1 MLELK
6 NIKKSFS
13 GRKILDGISLKVTDG
28 EIMCIVGQSG
38 GGKTTLLRCISGLER
53 IDEGE
58 MILDG
63 RKFDP
68 MSSKEALI
76 GVVFQEYNLFPHL
89 SVLENV
95 TLAPKIALKKDPQAV
110 EKEARQLL
118 KKLALEGKENLYP
131 YQLSGGQKQRV
142 AAARAIVTHPALIL
156 ADEPT
161 GNLDSNS
168 TKEIMDILKG
178 LHNEGRTVI
187 LITHDNDIAAQAK
200 RVIKIKDGKV
210 ESDSGQIVPV
220 EELQTAGA

>member
-6 NIKKSFS
+6 NIEKSFS

-95 TLAPKIALKKDPQAV
+95 TLAPEIALKKDPQAV

-118 KKLALEGKENLYP
+118 KKLSLEGKENLYP

-142 AAARAIVTHPALIL
+142 SIARALAMHPKIL
-156 ADEPT
+156 CYDEPT
-161 GNLDSNS
+161 SALDPGLRDKVRDIILSLKDES
-168 TKEIMDILKG
+168 MTQIVVTHDLKFAREIADDILKV
-178 LHNEGRTVI
+178 R
-187 LITHDNDIAAQAK
+187 
-200 RVIKIKDGKV
+200 
-210 ESDSGQIVPV
+210 PV
-220 EELQTAGA
+220 S

>member
-6 NIKKSFS
+6 NIEKSFS

-58 MILDG
+58 MMLDG

-118 KKLALEGKENLYP
+118 KKLSLEGKENLYP

-142 AAARAIVTHPALIL
+142 SIARALAMHPKIL
-156 ADEPT
+156 CYDEPT
-161 GNLDSNS
+161 SALDPGLRDKVRDIILSLKNES
-168 TKEIMDILKG
+168 MTQIVVTHDLKFAREIADDILKV
-178 LHNEGRTVI
+178 R
-187 LITHDNDIAAQAK
+187 
-200 RVIKIKDGKV
+200 
-210 ESDSGQIVPV
+210 PV
-220 EELQTAGA
+220 S

>member
-58 MILDG
+58 MMLDG
-63 RKFDP
+63 KRFDP

-95 TLAPKIALKKDPQAV
+95 TLAPNIALKKDPQAV

-142 AAARAIVTHPALIL
+142 SIARALAMHPKIL
-156 ADEPT
+156 CYDEPT
-161 GNLDSNS
+161 SALDPGLRDKVRDIILSLKNES
-168 TKEIMDILKG
+168 MTQIVVTHDLNFAREIADDILKV
-178 LHNEGRTVI
+178 R
-187 LITHDNDIAAQAK
+187 
-200 RVIKIKDGKV
+200 
-210 ESDSGQIVPV
+210 PV
-220 EELQTAGA
+220 S

>member
-58 MILDG
+58 MMLDG

-142 AAARAIVTHPALIL
+142 SIARALAMHPKIL
-156 ADEPT
+156 CYDEPT
-161 GNLDSNS
+161 SALDPGLRDKVRDIILSLKDES
-168 TKEIMDILKG
+168 MTQIVVTHDLKFAREIADDILKV
-178 LHNEGRTVI
+178 R
-187 LITHDNDIAAQAK
+187 
-200 RVIKIKDGKV
+200 
-210 ESDSGQIVPV
+210 PV
-220 EELQTAGA
+220 S

>member
-58 MILDG
+58 VILDG

-142 AAARAIVTHPALIL
+142 SIARALAMHPKIL
-156 ADEPT
+156 CYDEPT
-161 GNLDSNS
+161 SALDPGLRDKVRDIILSLKNES
-168 TKEIMDILKG
+168 MTQIVVTHDLNFAREIADDILKV
-178 LHNEGRTVI
+178 R
-187 LITHDNDIAAQAK
+187 
-200 RVIKIKDGKV
+200 
-210 ESDSGQIVPV
+210 PV
-220 EELQTAGA
+220 S

>member
-6 NIKKSFS
+6 NIEKSFS

-58 MILDG
+58 MMLDG

-142 AAARAIVTHPALIL
+142 SIARALAMHPKIL
-156 ADEPT
+156 CYDEPT
-161 GNLDSNS
+161 SALDPGLRDKVRDIILSLKDES
-168 TKEIMDILKG
+168 MTQIVVTHDLKFAREIADDILKV
-178 LHNEGRTVI
+178 R
-187 LITHDNDIAAQAK
+187 
-200 RVIKIKDGKV
+200 
-210 ESDSGQIVPV
+210 PV
-220 EELQTAGA
+220 S

>member
-58 MILDG
+58 MMLDG
-63 RKFDP
+63 KKFDP

-142 AAARAIVTHPALIL
+142 SIARALAMHPKIL
-156 ADEPT
+156 CYDEPT
-161 GNLDSNS
+161 SALDPGLRDKVRDIILSLKNES
-168 TKEIMDILKG
+168 MTQIVVTHDLNFAREIADDILKV
-178 LHNEGRTVI
+178 R
-187 LITHDNDIAAQAK
+187 
-200 RVIKIKDGKV
+200 
-210 ESDSGQIVPV
+210 PV
-220 EELQTAGA
+220 S

>member
-142 AAARAIVTHPALIL
+142 SIARALAMHPKIL
-156 ADEPT
+156 CYDEPT
-161 GNLDSNS
+161 SALDPGLRGKVRDIILSLKNES
-168 TKEIMDILKG
+168 MTQIVVTHDLNFAREIADDILKV
-178 LHNEGRTVI
+178 R
-187 LITHDNDIAAQAK
+187 
-200 RVIKIKDGKV
+200 
-210 ESDSGQIVPV
+210 PV
-220 EELQTAGA
+220 S

>member
-118 KKLALEGKENLYP
+118 KKLALENKENLYP

-142 AAARAIVTHPALIL
+142 SIARALAMHPKIL
-156 ADEPT
+156 CYDEPT
-161 GNLDSNS
+161 SALDPGLRDKVRDIILSLKNES
-168 TKEIMDILKG
+168 MTQIVVTHDLKFAREIADDILKV
-178 LHNEGRTVI
+178 R
-187 LITHDNDIAAQAK
+187 
-200 RVIKIKDGKV
+200 
-210 ESDSGQIVPV
+210 PV
-220 EELQTAGA
+220 S

>member
-6 NIKKSFS
+6 NIEKSFS

-58 MILDG
+58 MMLDG

-95 TLAPKIALKKDPQAV
+95 TLAPEIALKKDPQAV

-118 KKLALEGKENLYP
+118 KKLSLEGKENLYP

-142 AAARAIVTHPALIL
+142 SIARALAMHPKIL
-156 ADEPT
+156 CYDEPT
-161 GNLDSNS
+161 SALDPGLRDKVRDIILSLKNES
-168 TKEIMDILKG
+168 MTQIVVTHDLKFTREIADDILKV
-178 LHNEGRTVI
+178 R
-187 LITHDNDIAAQAK
+187 
-200 RVIKIKDGKV
+200 
-210 ESDSGQIVPV
+210 PV
-220 EELQTAGA
+220 S

>member
-6 NIKKSFS
+6 KIEKSFS

-58 MILDG
+58 MMLDG

-95 TLAPKIALKKDPQAV
+95 TLAPEIALKKDPQAV

-118 KKLALEGKENLYP
+118 KKLSLEGKENLYP

-142 AAARAIVTHPALIL
+142 SIARALAMHPKIL
-156 ADEPT
+156 CYDEPT
-161 GNLDSNS
+161 SALDPGLRDKVRDIILSLKNES
-168 TKEIMDILKG
+168 MTQIVVTHDLNFAREIADDILKV
-178 LHNEGRTVI
+178 R
-187 LITHDNDIAAQAK
+187 
-200 RVIKIKDGKV
+200 
-210 ESDSGQIVPV
+210 PV
-220 EELQTAGA
+220 S

>member
-6 NIKKSFS
+6 NIEKSFS

-142 AAARAIVTHPALIL
+142 SIARALAMHPKIL
-156 ADEPT
+156 CYDEPT
-161 GNLDSNS
+161 SALDPGLRDKVRDIILSLKDES
-168 TKEIMDILKG
+168 MTQIVVTHDLKFAREIADDILKV
-178 LHNEGRTVI
+178 R
-187 LITHDNDIAAQAK
+187 
-200 RVIKIKDGKV
+200 
-210 ESDSGQIVPV
+210 PV
-220 EELQTAGA
+220 S

>member
-142 AAARAIVTHPALIL
+142 SIARALAMHPKIL
-156 ADEPT
+156 CYDEPT
-161 GNLDSNS
+161 SALDPGLRDKVRDIILSLKNES
-168 TKEIMDILKG
+168 MTQIVVTHDLNFARDIADDILKV
-178 LHNEGRTVI
+178 R
-187 LITHDNDIAAQAK
+187 
-200 RVIKIKDGKV
+200 
-210 ESDSGQIVPV
+210 PV
-220 EELQTAGA
+220 S

>member
-58 MILDG
+58 MMLDG
-63 RKFDP
+63 KRFDP

-95 TLAPKIALKKDPQAV
+95 TLAPEIALKKDPQAV

-118 KKLALEGKENLYP
+118 KKLSLEGKENLYP

-142 AAARAIVTHPALIL
+142 SIARALAMHPKIL
-156 ADEPT
+156 CYDEPT
-161 GNLDSNS
+161 SALDPGLRDKVRDIILSLKNES
-168 TKEIMDILKG
+168 MTQIVVTHDLKFAREIADDILKV
-178 LHNEGRTVI
+178 R
-187 LITHDNDIAAQAK
+187 
-200 RVIKIKDGKV
+200 
-210 ESDSGQIVPV
+210 PV
-220 EELQTAGA
+220 S

>member
-6 NIKKSFS
+6 NIEKSFS

-58 MILDG
+58 MMLDG

-95 TLAPKIALKKDPQAV
+95 TLAPEIALKKDPQAV

-118 KKLALEGKENLYP
+118 KKLSLEGKENLYP

-142 AAARAIVTHPALIL
+142 SIARALAMHPKIL
-156 ADEPT
+156 CYDEPT
-161 GNLDSNS
+161 SALDPGLRDKVRDIILSLKDES
-168 TKEIMDILKG
+168 MTQIVVTHDLKFAREIADDILKV
-178 LHNEGRTVI
+178 R
-187 LITHDNDIAAQAK
+187 
-200 RVIKIKDGKV
+200 
-210 ESDSGQIVPV
+210 PV
-220 EELQTAGA
+220 S

>member
-95 TLAPKIALKKDPQAV
+95 TLAPKIALKKDLQAV

-142 AAARAIVTHPALIL
+142 SIARALAMHPKIL
-156 ADEPT
+156 CYDEPT
-161 GNLDSNS
+161 SALDPGLRDKVRDIILSLKNES
-168 TKEIMDILKG
+168 MTQIVVTHDLNFAREIADDILKV
-178 LHNEGRTVI
+178 R
-187 LITHDNDIAAQAK
+187 
-200 RVIKIKDGKV
+200 
-210 ESDSGQIVPV
+210 PV
-220 EELQTAGA
+220 S

>member
-95 TLAPKIALKKDPQAV
+95 TLAQKIALKKDPQAV

-142 AAARAIVTHPALIL
+142 SIARALAMHPKIL
-156 ADEPT
+156 CYDEPT
-161 GNLDSNS
+161 SALDPGLRDKVRDIILSLKNES
-168 TKEIMDILKG
+168 MTQIVVTHDLNFAREIADDILKV
-178 LHNEGRTVI
+178 R
-187 LITHDNDIAAQAK
+187 
-200 RVIKIKDGKV
+200 
-210 ESDSGQIVPV
+210 PV
-220 EELQTAGA
+220 S

>member
-142 AAARAIVTHPALIL
+142 SIARALAMHPKIL
-156 ADEPT
+156 CYDEPT
-161 GNLDSNS
+161 SALDPGLRDKVRDIILSLKDESMTQIVVTHDLNFAR
-168 TKEIMDILKG
+168 EIADDILKV
-178 LHNEGRTVI
+178 RPI
-187 LITHDNDIAAQAK
+187 
-200 RVIKIKDGKV
+200 
-210 ESDSGQIVPV
+210 S
-220 EELQTAGA
+220 

>member
-58 MILDG
+58 IILDG

-142 AAARAIVTHPALIL
+142 SIARALAMHPKIL
-156 ADEPT
+156 CYDEPT
-161 GNLDSNS
+161 SALDPGLRDKVRDIILSLKNES
-168 TKEIMDILKG
+168 MTQIVVTHDLNFAREIADDILKV
-178 LHNEGRTVI
+178 R
-187 LITHDNDIAAQAK
+187 
-200 RVIKIKDGKV
+200 
-210 ESDSGQIVPV
+210 PV
-220 EELQTAGA
+220 S

>member
-38 GGKTTLLRCISGLER
+38 GGKTTLLRCNSGLER

-142 AAARAIVTHPALIL
+142 SIARALAMHPKIL
-156 ADEPT
+156 CYDEPT
-161 GNLDSNS
+161 SALDPGLRDKVRDIILSLKNES
-168 TKEIMDILKG
+168 MTQIVVTHDLNFAREIADDILKV
-178 LHNEGRTVI
+178 R
-187 LITHDNDIAAQAK
+187 
-200 RVIKIKDGKV
+200 
-210 ESDSGQIVPV
+210 PV
-220 EELQTAGA
+220 S

>member
-6 NIKKSFS
+6 NIEKSFS

-38 GGKTTLLRCISGLER
+38 GGETTLLRCISGLER

-58 MILDG
+58 MMLDG

-142 AAARAIVTHPALIL
+142 SIARALAMHPKIL
-156 ADEPT
+156 CYDEPT
-161 GNLDSNS
+161 SALDPGLRDKVRDIILSLKNES
-168 TKEIMDILKG
+168 MTQIVVTHDLKFAREIADDILKV
-178 LHNEGRTVI
+178 R
-187 LITHDNDIAAQAK
+187 
-200 RVIKIKDGKV
+200 
-210 ESDSGQIVPV
+210 PV
-220 EELQTAGA
+220 S

>member
-6 NIKKSFS
+6 NIEKSFS

-95 TLAPKIALKKDPQAV
+95 TLAPEIALKKDPQAV

-118 KKLALEGKENLYP
+118 KKLSLEGKENLYP

-142 AAARAIVTHPALIL
+142 SIARALAMHPKIL
-156 ADEPT
+156 CYDEPT
-161 GNLDSNS
+161 SALDPGLRDKVRDIILSLKNES
-168 TKEIMDILKG
+168 MTQIVVTHDLKFAREIADDILKV
-178 LHNEGRTVI
+178 R
-187 LITHDNDIAAQAK
+187 
-200 RVIKIKDGKV
+200 
-210 ESDSGQIVPV
+210 PV
-220 EELQTAGA
+220 S

>member
-6 NIKKSFS
+6 NIEKSFS

-58 MILDG
+58 MMLDG

-118 KKLALEGKENLYP
+118 KKLSLEGKENLYP

-142 AAARAIVTHPALIL
+142 SIARALAMHPKIL
-156 ADEPT
+156 CYDEPT
-161 GNLDSNS
+161 SALDPGLRDKVRDIILSLKNES
-168 TKEIMDILKG
+168 MTQIVVTHDLKFAREIADDILK
-178 LHNEGRTVI
+178 VI
-187 LITHDNDIAAQAK
+187 
-200 RVIKIKDGKV
+200 
-210 ESDSGQIVPV
+210 PV
-220 EELQTAGA
+220 S

>member
-142 AAARAIVTHPALIL
+142 SIARAFAMHPKIL
-156 ADEPT
+156 CYDEPT
-161 GNLDSNS
+161 SALDPGLRDKVRDIILSLKNES
-168 TKEIMDILKG
+168 MTQIVVTHDLNFAREIADDILKV
-178 LHNEGRTVI
+178 R
-187 LITHDNDIAAQAK
+187 
-200 RVIKIKDGKV
+200 
-210 ESDSGQIVPV
+210 PV
-220 EELQTAGA
+220 S

>member
-58 MILDG
+58 MMLDG
-63 RKFDP
+63 KRFDP

-95 TLAPKIALKKDPQAV
+95 TLAPKIALKKDPQAA

-142 AAARAIVTHPALIL
+142 SIARALAMHPKIL
-156 ADEPT
+156 CYDEPT
-161 GNLDSNS
+161 SALDPGLRDKVRDIILSLKNES
-168 TKEIMDILKG
+168 MTQIVVTHDLNFAREIADDILKV
-178 LHNEGRTVI
+178 R
-187 LITHDNDIAAQAK
+187 
-200 RVIKIKDGKV
+200 
-210 ESDSGQIVPV
+210 PV
-220 EELQTAGA
+220 S

>member
-58 MILDG
+58 MMLDG
-63 RKFDP
+63 KKFDP

-142 AAARAIVTHPALIL
+142 SIARALAIHPKILCYDEPTSALDPGLRDKVRDIILSLKKESMTQIIVTHDLKFAREI
-156 ADEPT
+156 AD
-161 GNLDSNS
+161 DV
-168 TKEIMDILKG
+168 LKV
-178 LHNEGRTVI
+178 R
-187 LITHDNDIAAQAK
+187 
-200 RVIKIKDGKV
+200 
-210 ESDSGQIVPV
+210 PV
-220 EELQTAGA
+220 S

>member
-28 EIMCIVGQSG
+28 ETMCIVGQSG

-58 MILDG
+58 MMLDG
-63 RKFDP
+63 KKFDP
-68 MSSKEALI
+68 MSAKEALI

-95 TLAPKIALKKDPQAV
+95 TLAPKIALKKEPQAV

-142 AAARAIVTHPALIL
+142 SIARALAMHPKIL
-156 ADEPT
+156 CYDEPT
-161 GNLDSNS
+161 SALDPVLRDKVRDIILSLKNES
-168 TKEIMDILKG
+168 MTQIVVTHDLKLAREIADDILKV
-178 LHNEGRTVI
+178 R
-187 LITHDNDIAAQAK
+187 
-200 RVIKIKDGKV
+200 
-210 ESDSGQIVPV
+210 PV
-220 EELQTAGA
+220 S

>member
-28 EIMCIVGQSG
+28 ETMCIVGQSG

-58 MILDG
+58 MMLDG
-63 RKFDP
+63 KKFDP

-95 TLAPKIALKKDPQAV
+95 TLAPKIALKKEPQAV

-118 KKLALEGKENLYP
+118 KKLALDGKENLYP

-142 AAARAIVTHPALIL
+142 SIARALAMHPKIL
-156 ADEPT
+156 CYDEPT
-161 GNLDSNS
+161 SALDPVLRDKVRDIILSLKNEAM
-168 TKEIMDILKG
+168 TQIVVTHDLKFAREIADDILKV
-178 LHNEGRTVI
+178 R
-187 LITHDNDIAAQAK
+187 
-200 RVIKIKDGKV
+200 
-210 ESDSGQIVPV
+210 PV
-220 EELQTAGA
+220 S

>member
-118 KKLALEGKENLYP
+118 KKLALDGKENLYP

-142 AAARAIVTHPALIL
+142 SIARALAMHPKIL
-156 ADEPT
+156 CYDEPT
-161 GNLDSNS
+161 SALDPGLRDKVRDIILSLKNES
-168 TKEIMDILKG
+168 MTQIVVTHDLNFAREIADDILKV
-178 LHNEGRTVI
+178 R
-187 LITHDNDIAAQAK
+187 
-200 RVIKIKDGKV
+200 
-210 ESDSGQIVPV
+210 PV
-220 EELQTAGA
+220 S